1 MAAVCRVALVVAA
14 LGVQYSG
21 QEIMFIADRL
31 PLQGNK
37 DHADVPWPLPARWR
51 SNTSFPL
58 LHETLSITSNV
69 PGCDVIDNAAK
80 RYRGIVGSLGKA
92 AEPQQGGIGH
102 VMIFVENATCEKF
115 PHLKMDESYELTVFP
130 SNVTINSR
138 SAWGALRGLET
149 FSQLVYEKGGMAYVK
164 EWNIEDSPRFAH
176 RGFMMDTARHFL
188 PLKIIKL
195 HLEAMAWSKLNVFHW
210 HIVDA
215 QSFPFV
221 SRRFPELSDKGAFS
235 PRHVYTPQDVAEV
248 IEFARLRGI
257 RVIPEF
263 DTPGHAHSWG
273 KGRPELLTP
282 CWKDGRPGT
291 ADYGNHSEYEN
302 FDPTKETTFE
312 FLGEFMAEVAD
323 VFPDQFLHVG
333 MDEAHYMCWQSSPNI
348 TEFMIQKDFGP
359 EGYSLLEG
367 YYVSR
372 AIDIISKTGKTLMLW
387 QDPLDN
393 GVVVNVSNIIQ
404 VWKDKDGRTAATHWE
419 EYANNLTARGHNVVV
434 SSCYYLNYISYGQ
447 DWRTYYRCD
456 PHNFNG
462 TQEQNNRILGGEACM
477 WAEYV
482 DGTNFLQRA
491 WPRAAAVAE
500 RLWSPRDVTSD
511 VDTAAFRLD
520 VHRCRLLRRG
530 VPAQPILPGF
540 CGDYDFGLQSEI
552 TAKTTTSSSDNNN
565 MASVN
570 FFSQSQAVILIVLY
584 TLWYI
589 S

>member
-1 MAAVCRVALVVAA
+1 MLP
-14 LGVQYSG
+14 YS
-21 QEIMFIADRL
+21 
-31 PLQGNK
+31 QGNK

-333 MDEAHYMCWQSSPNI
+333 MDEAHYMCWWALSELLIQSFFATHFPC
-348 TEFMIQKDFGP
+348 
-359 EGYSLLEG
+359 Y
-367 YYVSR
+367 
-372 AIDIISKTGKTLMLW
+372 
-387 QDPLDN
+387 
-393 GVVVNVSNIIQ
+393 VNVSNIIQ

-462 TQEQNNRILGGEACM
+462 LM
-477 WAEYV
+477 
-482 DGTNFLQRA
+482 L
-491 WPRAAAVAE
+491 PRAAAVAE